1 MMKDS
6 LNNYNVAFIAEQE
19 AEFRRIYGILDLTSK
34 DCDYL
39 WECNIEA
46 QRLAYLKKHY
56 SSHLDSDPNDS
67 QNNNP
72 NQNHNP
78 H

>member
-19 AEFRRIYGILDLTSK
+19 AEYRRIYGILDLTSK

-39 WECNIEA
+39 WQCETEAECLE
-46 QRLAYLKKHY
+46 YLKKRYPLHFD
-56 SSHLDSDPNDS
+56 LDPDDS

-72 NQNHNP
+72 NQNKI
-78 H
+78 